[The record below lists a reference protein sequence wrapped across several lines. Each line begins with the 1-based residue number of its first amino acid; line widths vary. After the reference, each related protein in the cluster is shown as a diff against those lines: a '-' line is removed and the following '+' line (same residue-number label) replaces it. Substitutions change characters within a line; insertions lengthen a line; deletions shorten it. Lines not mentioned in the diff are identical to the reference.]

1 MKNIFISSEDY
12 LLKMSTGFIKQVTGI
27 VAMTEKTALWL
38 VEKSPK
44 SLENMKT
51 YIKNDEV
58 VGVAETFIYHIETYV
73 AWKNGVALYDDK
85 WYSSKEPLKFKK
97 KDNLIKRKTYKLFR
111 LISMDYAPE
120 SYLIRNGYYEDK

>member
-1 MKNIFISSEDY
+1 MKTIFINSKDY
-12 LLKMSTGFIKQVTGI
+12 LLKMSTGFTEQATGI
-27 VAMTEKTALWL
+27 VSITEKTALWL
-38 VEKSPK
+38 VEKSLK

-73 AWKNGVALYDDK
+73 AWKNGVALYDEK

-97 KDNLIKRKTYKLFR
+97 KNNLLKRKTYKLFR
-111 LISMDYAPE
+111 LINMEYAPE

>member
-1 MKNIFISSEDY
+1 
-12 LLKMSTGFIKQVTGI
+12 MSTGFTKQATGI
-27 VAMTEKTALWL
+27 IATTEKTALWL

-97 KDNLIKRKTYKLFR
+97 KDNLLKRKTYKLFR
-111 LISMDYAPE
+111 LINMIYAPE

>member
-1 MKNIFISSEDY
+1 MKNIFMNFKDY
-12 LLKMSTGFIKQVTGI
+12 LLKMSIGFTKQVTGI
-27 VAMTEKTALWL
+27 ENITEKIVPWL
-38 VEKSPK
+38 VEKSLK

-51 YIKNDEV
+51 YIKDDEV
-58 VGVAETFIYHIETYV
+58 IGVAETFIYHIETYV

-85 WYSSKEPLKFKK
+85 WYSSKRPLKFKK
-97 KDNLIKRKTYKLFR
+97 KDNILKRKTYKLFR

>member
-1 MKNIFISSEDY
+1 MKTIFINFKDY
-12 LLKMSTGFIKQVTGI
+12 LLRIFTGFTEQVIGI
-27 VAMTEKTALWL
+27 VSMTEKTTLWS
-38 VEKSPK
+38 VEKSLK

-73 AWKNGVALYDDK
+73 AWKNGVALYDNK

-97 KDNLIKRKTYKLFR
+97 KDNILKRKTYKLFR

>member
-1 MKNIFISSEDY
+1 MKNIFINSEDY
-12 LLKMSTGFIKQVTGI
+12 LLKMFIGFTEQVIGI
-27 VAMTEKTALWL
+27 VITTEKTVLWL
-38 VEKSPK
+38 VEKSLK

-97 KDNLIKRKTYKLFR
+97 KDNLLKRKTYKLFR
-111 LISMDYAPE
+111 LVNMIYAPE

>member
-1 MKNIFISSEDY
+1 
-12 LLKMSTGFIKQVTGI
+12 
-27 VAMTEKTALWL
+27 
-38 VEKSPK
+38 
-44 SLENMKT
+44 MKT

-58 VGVAETFIYHIETYV
+58 VGVADTFIYHIETYV
-73 AWKNGVALYDDK
+73 AWKNGVALYDNK

-97 KDNLIKRKTYKLFR
+97 KNNILKRKTYKLFR

>member
-1 MKNIFISSEDY
+1 MKIIFINSEDY
-12 LLKMSTGFIKQVTGI
+12 LLKMFIGFTKQVIGI
-27 VAMTEKTALWL
+27 VTMIEETVLWL

>member
-1 MKNIFISSEDY
+1 MKNIFLNSKDY
-12 LLKMSTGFIKQVTGI
+12 LLRIFTGFTKQVIGI
-27 VAMTEKTALWL
+27 VSITEKTTLWS
-38 VEKSPK
+38 VEKSLK

-58 VGVAETFIYHIETYV
+58 VGVAETFIYHVETYV
-73 AWKNGVALYDDK
+73 AWKNGVALYDEK

-97 KDNLIKRKTYKLFR
+97 KNNLLKRKTYKLFR
-111 LISMDYAPE
+111 LINMEYAPE

>member
-1 MKNIFISSEDY
+1 MKNTFINSEDY
-12 LLKMSTGFIKQVTGI
+12 LLKMFTGFTEQVTGI
-27 VAMTEKTALWL
+27 LTMTEKTVLWL
-38 VEKSPK
+38 VEKSLK
-44 SLENMKT
+44 SLESMKT

-97 KDNLIKRKTYKLFR
+97 KDNLLKRKTYKLFR
-111 LISMDYAPE
+111 LINMDYAPE